1 MSTEQTPPPVEA
13 PWPPPLDL
21 TLPDP
26 RPPLVR
32 WTHPAPAPGLI
43 LLCAIAAELVPETPK
58 AARAARPVPEVEP
71 HTPDAPEPDG
81 EALLDDLAE
90 ALGLIWVE
98 PLTTPI
104 PESIGR
110 FNHERF
116 ERHLS
121 EWRGL
126 RYADLDILAEFI
138 SQQADLSLIMVGPNP
153 PGSTP
158 EGFQLRLNTVGF
170 LVFSRILERRVASA
184 MYAVY
189 SNPVVQTPTI
199 GEVFLRRDKKPDLRP
214 DAELSDDMDV
224 YGIWGFAQR
233 YFDSQAMAHAA
244 QQVFLAWEGGLNGVW
259 RRACELVGTFAATA
273 DELTAAGHMVL
284 VFLKGYAV
292 ACGLLG
298 AERAAWLDRAKFDVT
313 SELTYLWLKRR
324 DTVSPPVAALVTP

>member
-1 MSTEQTPPPVEA
+1 MKTDPTDPNPATDAGA

-32 WTHPAPAPGLI
+32 WHHPAPSPGLV

-90 ALGLIWVE
+90 ALGLIWVT
-98 PLTTPI
+98 PMTTPI
-104 PESIGR
+104 PESIGP
-110 FNHERF
+110 FNHERL

-126 RYADLDILAEFI
+126 RYADLDILACDI
-138 SQQADLSLIMVGPNP
+138 APQAELSLLMVGPNP
-153 PGSTP
+153 PESTP

-170 LVFSRILERRVASA
+170 LVFSRIPERRAASA
-184 MYAVY
+184 MYAVA
-189 SNPVVQTPTI
+189 SNQGAARPNI
-199 GEVFLRRDKKPDLRP
+199 GEVFLRRDTRADLKP
-214 DAELSDDMDV
+214 SDPQDV
-224 YGIWGFAQR
+224 IGLWGFAQTF
-233 YFDSQAMAHAA
+233 FDSRAMAHAA
-244 QQVFLAWEGGLNGVW
+244 QQVFLAWENGLDGVW
-259 RRACELVGTFAATA
+259 RRACDLVSTLSTTA
-273 DELTAAGHMVL
+273 DERLAIQAMVM

-298 AERAAWLDRAKFDVT
+298 EERAAWLARIEGHVHSD
-313 SELTYLWLKRR
+313 LIYLWIKRR
-324 DTVSPPVAALVTP
+324 DTVAPPEPTP